1 MAFEVLLK
9 VHSAEYV
16 DQNALMVG
24 YATRGSPA
32 CVGCRSTDDD
42 PLISSCNC
50 NGSIRYVHLGCLR
63 HWIKGRL
70 NLSDSMPNGT
80 CAGQERQEESTA
92 SWRSLGVE
100 FLCCGLMAFRVY
112 LAVTIDP

>member
-1 MAFEVLLK
+1 MRL
-9 VHSAEYV
+9 AE
-16 DQNALMVG
+16 
-24 YATRGSPA
+24 PA
-32 CVGCRSTDDD
+32 ARSTDDD

-80 CAGQERQEESTA
+80 SPEQGCKYGINPKR
-92 SWRSLGVE
+92 RSGGIE
-100 FLCCGLMAFRVY
+100 FS
-112 LAVTIDP
+112 